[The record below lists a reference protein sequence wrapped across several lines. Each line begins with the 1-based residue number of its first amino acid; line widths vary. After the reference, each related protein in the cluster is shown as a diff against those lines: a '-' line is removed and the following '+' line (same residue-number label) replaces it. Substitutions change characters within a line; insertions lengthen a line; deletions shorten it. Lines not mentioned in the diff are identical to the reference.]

1 MDPAGNLAIDQ
12 IQVGTSA
19 KDKFDV
25 LHEIAALAKKSPALE
40 EYSEEVIFE
49 ALDTR
54 ERIGSTGF
62 AHRVAIPHC
71 SFDELDRFVLGV
83 LIAPSGVDF
92 EALDG
97 RKTYIF
103 FFIIG
108 PQPLRNKHVQILS
121 TVSLFLESKNF
132 VDRLLKAADAS
143 TVRRLIEE
151 RLSIVA
157 QAHPAREKSMLYV
170 MIQREGI
177 FDEILELLASLNEG
191 SISVVETNNAS
202 AYLHTLPLYSA
213 FWNESRNRFGRIVI
227 ACVDRGLCND
237 IVRRI
242 NMIAGDIESESGVM
256 IAIHD
261 LTYASGSLDF

>member
-1 MDPAGNLAIDQ
+1 MDRAGNLTIDQ

-19 KDKFDV
+19 MDKFDV
-25 LHEIAALAKKSPALE
+25 LHEIAVLAKKSPALE

-71 SFDELDRFVLGV
+71 SFDELDSFVVGV

-97 RKTYIF
+97 QKTYIF

-108 PQPLRNKHVQILS
+108 PQPQRNKHIQILS
-121 TVSLFLESKNF
+121 TVSLFLESKSF
-132 VDRLLKAADAS
+132 VDRLLTAADPS

-157 QAHPAREKSMLYV
+157 QAHPAREKSMFYV
-170 MIQREGI
+170 MIQKEGI
-177 FDEILELLASLNEG
+177 FDEILELLASVNEG

-213 FWNESRNRFGRIVI
+213 FWNESSNRFGRIII
-227 ACVDRGLCND
+227 ACVDRSLCND

-242 NMIAGDIESESGVM
+242 NMTAGDIESESGVM

-261 LTYASGSLDF
+261 LTYVSGSLDF